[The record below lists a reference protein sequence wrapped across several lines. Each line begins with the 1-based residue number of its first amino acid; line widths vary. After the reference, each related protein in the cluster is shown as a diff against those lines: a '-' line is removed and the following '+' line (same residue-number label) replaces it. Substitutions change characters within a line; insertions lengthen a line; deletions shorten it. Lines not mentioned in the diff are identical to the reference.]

1 MRRLRW
7 GVVAVVSVTALSL
20 VACGGGGEA
29 AAPAGSVTVADSA
42 VSADPV
48 TVADRTGPTDAVTAA
63 FEAAESGGLPKR
75 IELFACL
82 LGGEGSGQFSG
93 LVGSLSTL
101 ALAASGIEPDEF
113 FAAFRT
119 SLEDFEAAETS
130 RSGNRAV
137 VHVSVKVT
145 LVPDLEALRNL
156 MKRNAAD
163 RGTSDDATID
173 TAIDA
178 ALGGLLQLPFEA
190 VLEHDVSVVKAD
202 GKWHA
207 CAP

>member
-1 MRRLRW
+1 
-7 GVVAVVSVTALSL
+7 
-20 VACGGGGEA
+20 
-29 AAPAGSVTVADSA
+29 
-42 VSADPV
+42 
-48 TVADRTGPTDAVTAA
+48 
-63 FEAAESGGLPKR
+63 
-75 IELFACL
+75 
-82 LGGEGSGQFSG
+82 
-93 LVGSLSTL
+93 
-101 ALAASGIEPDEF
+101 
-113 FAAFRT
+113 
-119 SLEDFEAAETS
+119 
-130 RSGNRAV
+130 
-137 VHVSVKVT
+137 
-145 LVPDLEALRNL
+145 